1 MIDILVAV
9 AIALTVS
16 ILLTPML
23 IRLFNRQ
30 GFGHEIREDGPPSH
44 QTKRGTPSM
53 GGVAILAGIWA
64 GYLGT
69 HLAGLAFNGE
79 GPSASGLLV
88 LFLATTLGAVG
99 FLDDLIKIRR
109 TRNLGLNKTAKT
121 VGQIAAAVLVGV
133 LVLQFRNDA
142 GLTPGTSELSYVR
155 EIATVTLGP
164 ALFVLFCVVVVSAW
178 SNAVNV
184 TDGLD
189 GLAAGSMGMVTAAYV
204 LITFWQYRNACA
216 SVPGPGCYNVR
227 DPLDLAII
235 AAATAGACVGFLWWN
250 AAPAKIFMGDTG
262 SLALGGI
269 IAGISVTSRTEILA
283 VVLGSLF
290 VAEIVS
296 VVVQI
301 LAFRTTGRRA
311 FRMAPFHHHFELV
324 GWAETTVIIRFW
336 LLTAISC
343 GLGVALFYS
352 EWLAATRGGRG
363 EPRPR
368 AGAVVGGGAGA
379 GRRGRR
385 DRARGPGGAECAGG
399 DGNAVRRRPGHPAA
413 VRRCR
418 HGDGGF
424 RDRRRPHRR
433 LRPGGRQSRVPADGA
448 R

>member
-23 IRLFNRQ
+23 IRLFTRQ

-44 QTKRGTPSM
+44 KTKRGTPSM

-99 FLDDLIKIRR
+99 FVDDLIKIRR
-109 TRNLGLNKTAKT
+109 SRNLGLNKTAKT
-121 VGQIAAAVLVGV
+121 VGQVAAAVLFGV
-133 LVLQFRNDA
+133 LVMQFRNDP
-142 GLTPGTSELSYVR
+142 GLTPGSANLSYVR
-155 EIATVTLGP
+155 EIATVALGP
-164 ALFVLFCVVVVSAW
+164 VLFVLFCVGIVYAW
-178 SNAVNV
+178 SNAVNF

-189 GLAAGSMGMVTAAYV
+189 GLAGGAMAMVCAAYV

-216 SVPGPGCYNVR
+216 VTPGPGCYNVR

-269 IAGISVTSRTEILA
+269 VAGISVTSRTEVLA

-296 VVVQI
+296 VVMQV
-301 LAFRTTGRRA
+301 LAFRTTGRRV

-352 EWLAATRGGRG
+352 EWLAATGGR
-363 EPRPR
+363 
-368 AGAVVGGGAGA
+368 
-379 GRRGRR
+379 
-385 DRARGPGGAECAGG
+385 
-399 DGNAVRRRPGHPAA
+399 
-413 VRRCR
+413 
-418 HGDGGF
+418 
-424 RDRRRPHRR
+424 
-433 LRPGGRQSRVPADGA
+433 
-448 R
+448 

>member
-16 ILLTPML
+16 IILTPTL
-23 IRLFNRQ
+23 IRLFTRQ

-44 QTKRGTPSM
+44 RTKRGTPSM

-69 HLAGLAFNGE
+69 HIAGLAFDSG

-88 LFLATTLGAVG
+88 LFLATALGAVG
-99 FLDDLIKIRR
+99 FVDDLIKIRR
-109 TRNLGLNKTAKT
+109 SRNLGLNKTAKT
-121 VGQIAAAVLVGV
+121 VGQITAAVLFGV

-142 GLTPGTSELSYVR
+142 GLTPGSADLSYVR
-155 EIATVTLGP
+155 EIATVALGP
-164 ALFVLFCVVVVSAW
+164 ALFLLFCVVMVSGW
-178 SNAVNV
+178 SNAVNF

-189 GLAAGSMGMVTAAYV
+189 GLAAGCMAMVTAAYV

-216 SVPGPGCYNVR
+216 TAPDLGCYNVR

-235 AAATAGACVGFLWWN
+235 AAATAGACIGFLWWN
-250 AAPAKIFMGDTG
+250 AAPARIFMGDTG

-269 IAGISVTSRTEILA
+269 IAGLSVTSRTEILA

-290 VAEIVS
+290 VAEITS

-301 LAFRTTGRRA
+301 LAFRTTGRRV
-311 FRMAPFHHHFELV
+311 FRMAPFHHHFELA

-352 EWLAATRGGRG
+352 EWLAAT
-363 EPRPR
+363 
-368 AGAVVGGGAGA
+368 
-379 GRRGRR
+379 
-385 DRARGPGGAECAGG
+385 G
-399 DGNAVRRRPGHPAA
+399 D
-413 VRRCR
+413 
-418 HGDGGF
+418 
-424 RDRRRPHRR
+424 
-433 LRPGGRQSRVPADGA
+433 
-448 R
+448 